1 MKKLILFLILFL
13 AALQSKSQEII
24 VTEPGDTLV
33 VLTKKEV
40 GVVNK
45 AFIDLRYTKLE
56 LQASDS
62 ITTSLQKSLRASE
75 SIIELQDS
83 QKKILER
90 EIKNQKKNNIK
101 TGLFSGGIGLLLGL
115 IAGILL

>member
-13 AALQSKSQEII
+13 TSLQIKSQEII
-24 VTEPGDTLV
+24 VTESEDTLV

-40 GVVNK
+40 GIVNK

-56 LQASDS
+56 LQTSDS
-62 ITTSLQKSLRASE
+62 IIARLQESLKSSE
-75 SIIELQDS
+75 SIIDLQDS

-90 EIKNQKKNNIK
+90 EIKNQKKEKVK

-115 IAGILL
+115 IVGILL